1 MSLTV
6 TQEPGTTHQRLMAHL
21 YVMQRSDA
29 PGILKVGRS
38 DDPQRRAE
46 DLQTGHCF
54 LVRVVSVFYNVGHCE
69 RAVHAYLQEWRVD
82 GGAGREWFRASL
94 SMVYQ
99 AIARATAGEAMPV
112 SLPAGPL
119 TPARLGEYI
128 RLTDVVAE
136 ASSAA
141 QIRGA
146 LVGASEMSR
155 PQVISCL
162 LAAGQEEGV
171 ANYYSNGFKT
181 SKRVYKKNRLF
192 AALKQDPRWMAG
204 DTTADET
211 ASDEITTDAAS
222 VGSMDQDA

>member
-6 TQEPGTTHQRLMAHL
+6 TQEPSATHQRLMAHL

-29 PGILKVGRS
+29 PDILKVGRS

-99 AIARATAGEAMPV
+99 AIARATAGEPLLA
-112 SLPAGPL
+112 SLPEGPL

-146 LVGASEMSR
+146 LVGATGLNRS
-155 PQVISCL
+155 QVTACL
-162 LAAGQEEGV
+162 QAVGLEEGV
-171 ANYYSNGFKT
+171 ANYYVSGFRTK
-181 SKRVYKKNRLF
+181 KRIYKKDRLF
-192 AALKQDPRWMAG
+192 AALIPDPRWI
-204 DTTADET
+204 ADET
-211 ASDEITTDAAS
+211 AADETTTDAAS
-222 VGSMDQDA
+222 VDYGSMDQDA